1 MDHLS
6 IHLSKSLQ
14 TTQGRTSLLD
24 FIQTA
29 PLANADW
36 AKIKRLY
43 KMVEQKNDD
52 ELLLTLMLRFD
63 QMPFNKR
70 NNNKKPSNQTIAYI
84 KRRVMRFLR
93 NIAQED
99 AARFLKLAIQFLRT
113 RLPNG
118 TKQDEQLDF
127 RYQWISWMILK
138 GDSKRFEHSRH
149 GRGKVIQQMDLA
161 AVDRTEERFATLWND
176 QPQMVNEL
184 FDDHFIRTTVL
195 DFAVKVLHRN
205 GLSIPTFSLKQIVK
219 ALNSNSPWLQVIAFR
234 QAFAKLKVGAQ
245 LSNEMAAFLIYMA
258 KGKEQEEILSFYHL
272 NKTSQSKNEKPN
284 ESIFE
289 KVKNFLGGSRALSD
303 NKSSFP
309 IGKVLGQLLKIC
321 VQRPETSRTETAI
334 ALLLEWKDEIPVQDF
349 QDGLSTIVALDH
361 PLLHRLFIHLS
372 RKVGIAN
379 WETWLASTAKQDED
393 FQLAIYTNIGKYS
406 DRGALTKKQLYQLAE
421 SNHFVVAN
429 FAWYLMMDEYKH
441 LHHEM
446 TTILYSKYPY
456 CGWNYL
462 PVRHLFQSS
471 YGIDLMIEKLPNW
484 HYKLTYHY
492 DFCIKVME
500 EGHSKVCAI
509 ARKVLIDSVN
519 NHFWWGYAFLKD
531 FVDRD
536 EIVNDILP
544 KIAFNRYLFGQILGR
559 LTDKNQWVRD
569 VVIRFLTT
577 QKQDKDLCSLLVEH
591 ILIQLHPSGFER
603 TLPLF
608 ESPKWEALLLQVL
621 KDFITKGD
629 VHQGQAILN
638 KLDILQPFLNSDMLL
653 DLLTQLDEQEWE
665 QWGAAMQ
672 EVMQQIPQNELWS
685 GILRKLNGEG
695 QDLLLSRLM
704 EEGRFKEQI
713 LALPNP
719 QVLDVNLPSLADIIV
734 KWTHKHQSL
743 LVEDQQLLFKALIHK
758 LEGVRNIA
766 NAICKNVE
774 PSMPFIVQLL
784 ESSLPDVEQLGKQ
797 MIEESEETAYLEGI
811 LSMIDSPSQKVRMWA
826 LEMIEKQ
833 PKKLNISYVLECLTE
848 HSDPQIQAFVLSQK
862 ESTIKDTK
870 GQSYL
875 QKNVLNGRNRA
886 RKAKELIKQGD
897 ANVPVEIL
905 LELARGNNKN
915 DAEWALLELAKAS
928 LAGAEIAG
936 FELV

>member
-24 FIQTA
+24 FIRTA

-36 AKIKRLY
+36 AKMKRLY

-52 ELLLTLMLRFD
+52 ELLLALMLRFD
-63 QMPFNKR
+63 QMPFNER
-70 NNNKKPSNQTIAYI
+70 YNNKKPSNQTIAYI

-93 NIAQED
+93 NIAQDE
-99 AARFLKLAIQFLRT
+99 APRFRKLVIQFL
-113 RLPNG
+113 L
-118 TKQDEQLDF
+118 KQNEQLDF
-127 RYQWISWMILK
+127 SYQWISWMILK

-149 GRGKVIQQMDLA
+149 GRGKVIQQMDMA
-161 AVDRTEERFATLWND
+161 AVNRTEERFATLWND

-184 FDDHFIRTTVL
+184 FDDHFISTTVL

-205 GLSIPTFSLKQIVK
+205 GLSIPTFSQKQAIK

-234 QAFAKLKVGAQ
+234 QAFAKLKAGAQ
-245 LSNEMAAFLIYMA
+245 LSSEMAAFLIYIA
-258 KGKEQEEILSFYHL
+258 KGKEQEEILSFYQL
-272 NKTSQSKNEKPN
+272 NKTSQSTTEKPN

-289 KVKNFLGGSRALSD
+289 KMKNFLGGSRALSD

-321 VQRPETSRTETAI
+321 VQRPETSRTEAAI
-334 ALLLEWKDEIPVQDF
+334 ALLFEWKDEIPVQDF
-349 QDGLSTIVALDH
+349 QDCLETIVALNH
-361 PLLHRLFIHLS
+361 PLLHRLFLHLS
-372 RKVGIAN
+372 RKVAIAN
-379 WETWLASTAKQDED
+379 WETWLASTANQDED
-393 FQLAIYTNIGKYS
+393 FQLAIYNNIGKYS
-406 DRGALTKKQLYQLAE
+406 DRGALTKKQLYQMAE

-429 FAWYLMMDEYKH
+429 FAWYLMTDEQRF
-441 LHHEM
+441 LFHEFTLKCYHQM
-446 TTILYSKYPY
+446 PY

-462 PVRHLFQSS
+462 PVRHLLQSS
-471 YGIDLMIEKLPNW
+471 YGIDILTEKFPSW
-484 HYKLTYHY
+484 QQKLSYQY
-492 DFCIKVME
+492 DFCIKVIE
-500 EGHSKVCAI
+500 EGHPKVCAI
-509 ARKVLIDSVN
+509 ARKVLITSVN

-531 FVDRD
+531 FADRD
-536 EIVNDILP
+536 EIVNDIFP
-544 KIAFNRYLFGQILGR
+544 RVRFNRYMFNQVLGR
-559 LTDKNQWVRD
+559 LIDKNEWVRD
-569 VVIRFLTT
+569 VVIRLLTT
-577 QKQDKDLCSLLVEH
+577 QKYDKDLCSLLVDH
-591 ILIQLHPSGFER
+591 ILTHAHPSGFER

-608 ESPKWEALLLQVL
+608 ESPKWEALLLQKLTDFL
-621 KDFITKGD
+621 KKGE
-629 VHQGQAILN
+629 VHQRQAILN
-638 KLDILQPFLNSDMLL
+638 KLEVLQPFFTSDMLL

-672 EVMQQIPQNELWS
+672 TAMQQISQDELWS

-695 QDLLLSRLM
+695 QDILLSRLM

-719 QVLDVNLPSLADIIV
+719 QVLDVNLPSLAGIV
-734 KWTHKHQSL
+734 VEWTQKHQSL
-743 LVEDQQLLFKALIHK
+743 LVEDQQLLFRALIHK
-758 LEGVRNIA
+758 LEGVRNVA
-766 NAICKNVE
+766 KAICKNVE

-784 ESSLPDVEQLGKQ
+784 ESSLPDAEQLGKQ
-797 MIEESEETAYLEGI
+797 MIEESEEPAYLEGI
-811 LSMIDSPSQKVRMWA
+811 LSMIDSPSRKVRMWA
-826 LEMIEKQ
+826 LGMIEKQ

-862 ESTIKDTK
+862 ELTLKDTK
-870 GQSYL
+870 GQTYL

-897 ANVPVEIL
+897 SNVPVEIL

-936 FELV
+936 FELA